1 MKKLLP
7 LILLILIGCSEPEPL
22 NYQLLT
28 ERDGVHYRKDTNKI
42 YSGPVFNIYG
52 ELSEGYIK
60 NGEFDGTVKFFYS
73 NGQTSEEFT
82 FKKNKSN
89 GPFKYFLENGSV
101 YIEGTDF
108 NGNTSGSLKIYH
120 QNQQLEHDITL
131 ENGILIGPYKS
142 YYKSGKIR
150 IDGSTNFDL
159 EKMFGVSLSSTS
171 ILSIFG
177 RYMESIDR
185 ILEDGRDGP
194 YKSYYENGQLKEER
208 TYKDGK
214 QDGSFKTYYD
224 NGQLEIEGTYK
235 DGNQN
240 GPVKL
245 YHENGQLGGEGTLID
260 GKEDG
265 LFKWY
270 YENGQLKEERTYK
283 DGELIEQK
291 KY

>member
-1 MKKLLP
+1 
-7 LILLILIGCSEPEPL
+7 ILLILIGCSEPEPL

-150 IDGSTNFDL
+150 IDTRLVGKNLYEDNIS
-159 EKMFGVSLSSTS
+159 MTS
-171 ILSIFG
+171 IRTIFG
-177 RYMESIDR
+177 LNMENIDR
-185 ILEDGRDGP
+185 ILEDVRDGP
-194 YKSYYENGQLKEER
+194 YKSYYENGQLKEE
-208 TYKDGK
+208 
-214 QDGSFKTYYD
+214 
-224 NGQLEIEGTYK
+224 
-235 DGNQN
+235 
-240 GPVKL
+240 
-245 YHENGQLGGEGTLID
+245 
-260 GKEDG
+260 
-265 LFKWY
+265 
-270 YENGQLKEERTYK
+270 
-283 DGELIEQK
+283 
-291 KY
+291 